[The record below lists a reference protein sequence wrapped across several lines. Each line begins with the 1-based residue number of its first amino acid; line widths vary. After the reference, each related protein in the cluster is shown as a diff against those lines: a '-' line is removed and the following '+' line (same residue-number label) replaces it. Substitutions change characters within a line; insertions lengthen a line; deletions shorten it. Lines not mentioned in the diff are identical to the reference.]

1 MLLPKERGSGGCS
14 LGGGASGEA
23 WGRQH
28 HPQNPG
34 TAQGA
39 LVSSPSTV
47 GTRGQERRRWGDAW
61 AQGVPPIPRRLQGGW
76 RAVDGRG
83 RTPASDDRMWAI
95 KGCWVQDAG
104 LCTFQASTHLHRQMG
119 GRNFRAQGP
128 PAMVQVRSGDAGAV
142 TCSYTGVC
150 SARSIQGATGHPIH
164 GDPTPRECTAPLW
177 LQRYQTSGTFERKPA
192 TVTWPRA
199 APQPTGTFSAFSQ
212 AVASGKLSRLSSGL
226 GQGSTYRTWCICP
239 RSI

>member
-1 MLLPKERGSGGCS
+1 MLGPRGCPPSPGDCRVYGGQWMEE
-14 LGGGASGEA
+14 GGA
-23 WGRQH
+23 
-28 HPQNPG
+28 
-34 TAQGA
+34 
-39 LVSSPSTV
+39 
-47 GTRGQERRRWGDAW
+47 
-61 AQGVPPIPRRLQGGW
+61 
-76 RAVDGRG
+76 
-83 RTPASDDRMWAI
+83 PASDDRMWAI

-104 LCTFQASTHLHRQMG
+104 LCTFQASTHLHRQVG
-119 GRNFRAQGP
+119 GRNFRARGP

-164 GDPTPRECTAPLW
+164 GDPTPRECKAPLW